1 MNAAKTLNLAPAP
14 TEPVVAVEAG
24 AAARPDPAAPSA
36 QRRVRKSAKL
46 ADVCYDI
53 RGPVLTRAK
62 QMEDE
67 GHKIIKLNIGNLAS
81 FGFDAPEEIQM
92 DMIRNL
98 PNSAGYS
105 DSKGIFAARKAV
117 MHYTQQKH
125 IKGVDIEDIYIGN
138 GVSELIVMAMNALL
152 NPGDEVL
159 VPAPDYPL
167 WTAAVSLSGGTPVH
181 YICDEGNGWM
191 PDLADIRA
199 RITPNTRAIVVIN
212 PNNPTGALYPDAVL
226 KGIVDIA
233 REFDLILYADEVY
246 DKVLYEGEVH
256 TSLASLSEDVLTLV
270 FNGLS
275 KNYRSCGYRAGWMV
289 VCGDKRN
296 AQDYIEGL
304 NMLASMRLC
313 ANVPG
318 QYAIQTALGGYQS
331 IDDLVGVGGRL
342 RRQRDLAHE
351 LITAIPGVTCVK
363 PKAALYM
370 FPRLDPKVYPI
381 EDDQAFIAE
390 LLEAERV
397 LLVQGTGF
405 NWPHPDHFRLVFL
418 PHEDDLRD
426 AIARL
431 ARFLESYRKRH
442 GT

>member
-1 MNAAKTLNLAPAP
+1 MKAAKTLNLAPAP
-14 TEPVVAVEAG
+14 TESVVKAEA
-24 AAARPDPAAPSA
+24 AAARPI
-36 QRRVRKSAKL
+36 RKSAKL
-46 ADVCYDI
+46 DDVCYDI

-105 DSKGIFAARKAV
+105 DSKGIFSARKAV
-117 MHYTQQKH
+117 MHYTQQKQ
-125 IKGVDIEDIYIGN
+125 IKGVGIEDIYIGN

-181 YICDEGNGWM
+181 YVCDEANDWL
-191 PDLADIRA
+191 PDLDDIRA
-199 RITPNTRAIVVIN
+199 RITPNTRALVIIN
-212 PNNPTGALYPDAVL
+212 PNNPTGALYPEHIL
-226 KGIVDIA
+226 KGIVAIA
-233 REFDLILYADEVY
+233 REHGLILYADEVY
-246 DKVLYEGEVH
+246 DKVLYEGAVH
-256 TSLASLSEDVLTLV
+256 TSLAALSEDVLTIV

-289 VCGDKRN
+289 VCGDKRH

-331 IDDLVGVGGRL
+331 IDDLVAPGGRL

-351 LITAIPGVTCVK
+351 LITSIPGVSCVK

-370 FPRLDPKVYPI
+370 FPRLDPAIYPI

-397 LLVQGTGF
+397 LLVQGSGF
-405 NWPHPDHFRLVFL
+405 NWIRPDHFRLVFL

-426 AIARL
+426 AIGRV
-431 ARFLESYRKRH
+431 ARFLDGYRKRH